1 MGSGQ
6 RAAGLA
12 AAAVMAAGVGLVG
25 FAGPAA
31 AVSTT
36 CYVGNVCLYDDS
48 YFNGGTWYRSAS
60 PGTYNLT
67 GFNDRTSS
75 WINNSWTNDAKWFWG
90 ANATG
95 GSECMNPNS
104 SNGYVG
110 WYNNDEASSVRVY
123 TDDLAC

>member
-1 MGSGQ
+1 MT
-6 RAAGLA
+6 AAV
-12 AAAVMAAGVGLVG
+12 VMAAGASLVG
-25 FAGPAA
+25 FAGSAS
-31 AVSTT
+31 AVSTS
-36 CYVGNVCLYDDS
+36 CDVGNVCLYDDS
-48 YFNGGTWYRSAS
+48 YFNGGIWYRSAY

-75 WINNSWTNDAKWFWG
+75 WINNSWSYDARWFWG

-95 GSECMNPNS
+95 GSECMSIVS